1 LIKLTEKFYIV
12 NLREQ
17 IGSIAMSLTGSPAFY
32 YGRKSEI
39 NVQGDD
45 MILPAVIL
53 IEPDQFGF
61 SISPYSGAVKDTYN
75 VFIQFVDQVTMGEDA
90 NYRHPVV
97 EAMRTLCAE
106 FILKLSE
113 ADIFEDLNTN
123 IPGVLVVDTYDV
135 NVAGIEINLARLTDL
150 SPRPC

>member
-1 LIKLTEKFYIV
+1 M

-17 IGSIAMSLTGSPAFY
+17 IGTIAMALTGNPTFV

-39 NVQGDD
+39 NCSGDNFEF
-45 MILPAVIL
+45 PAVVL

-61 SISPYSGAVKDTYN
+61 SLNPNTGNVKDTYN
-75 VFIQFVDQVTMGEDA
+75 VFIQFIDKIVPGEDA

-113 ADIFEDLNTN
+113 ADIFLDINAN
-123 IPGVLVVDTYDV
+123 IPGVLVVDEYDV
-135 NVAGIEINLARLTDL
+135 NVAGIEINIAQLTDIY
-150 SPRPC
+150 PRPC

>member
-1 LIKLTEKFYIV
+1 M

-17 IGSIAMSLTGSPAFY
+17 IGSIAQGLSSSPAFY

-39 NVQGDD
+39 NVQGDN
-45 MILPAVIL
+45 MVLPAVIL

-61 SISPYSGAVKDTYN
+61 NLSPSTGAIKDTYN
-75 VFIQFVDQVTMGEDA
+75 VFIQFVDQVDAMEDA

-106 FILKLSE
+106 FLRELSD
-113 ADIFEDLNTN
+113 ADIFLDLNTN

-135 NVAGIEINLARLTDL
+135 NVAGIEINLANLTDIQ
-150 SPRPC
+150 PRPC